1 MTTTFFTLSSYF
13 FNWTKKLFYTE
24 LQSDILFSFFCKEF
38 SQKKNLFSMQ
48 ASHQVDSCNGHMV
61 ENAETMIVVASGM
74 MSWW

>member
-1 MTTTFFTLSSYF
+1 
-13 FNWTKKLFYTE
+13 
-24 LQSDILFSFFCKEF
+24 
-38 SQKKNLFSMQ
+38 MQ